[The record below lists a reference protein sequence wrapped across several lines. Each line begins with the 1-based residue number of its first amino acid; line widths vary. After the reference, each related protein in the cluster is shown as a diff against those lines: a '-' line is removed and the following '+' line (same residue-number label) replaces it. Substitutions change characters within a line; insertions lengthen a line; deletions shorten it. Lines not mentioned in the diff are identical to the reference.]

1 MKAIVMHGPGLADEL
16 FYEDVPKPVPGE
28 GRVLVRIHAASVNQ
42 IDWKRV
48 SGMAGPWCPNSRG
61 CREWTSRGR

>member
-1 MKAIVMHGPGLADEL
+1 MFAETIETNLKCGIMKAIVMHGPGLADEL

-28 GRVLVRIHAASVNQ
+28 GRVLVRIHESSVNQ

-48 SGMAGPWCPNSRG
+48 
-61 CREWTSRGR
+61 